1 MVINEATVS
10 GEATP
15 PENTTNPA
23 TWQLTR
29 FAGVEVNRLRRVSW
43 FFVLLTAK
51 LAATRKIE
59 DAEDTRW
66 KMMAE
71 GRLLDLFVMFPLRF
85 FN

>member
-43 FFVLLTAK
+43 FLVLCSAYGK
-51 LAATRKIE
+51 VGRYAEDRRRGRYKMEDDGRGAAT
-59 DAEDTRW
+59 
-66 KMMAE
+66 
-71 GRLLDLFVMFPLRF
+71 
-85 FN
+85 